1 MTTTATQ
8 VESSEVPAPEMPAS
22 TERLMSLDAL
32 RGFDMFWI
40 VGADSLVYALHRMA
54 QNPATNFLAY
64 ELDHAEWEGLHFYDL
79 IFPLFVFIMG
89 VSLVFSLGKT
99 VARAGRAEAI
109 KRIVRRTILLFAL
122 GIFYSGGLASP
133 WPDVRLMGVLQRIAL
148 AYFFGGLLFCFFK
161 PRALATICA
170 GLLLGYW
177 ALMALVPVRDIQL
190 SKSNLA
196 KLAQQAGDAGTAA
209 LFDQSRHNPMTEKN
223 SPAQAA
229 AEKMFYATTRYTR
242 GKFEPGLNVANH
254 FDFRYLPGRKYDI
267 FWDPEGYVSTIPAV
281 ATCLLGI
288 FAGWLL
294 QRQDFTGKRKVILLV
309 SFGVAAVLLGWLWHL
324 EFPVI
329 KKIWTSSFV
338 LVTGGYSA
346 LLLAAFY
353 LVVDVWKYQKW
364 CRPFLWLGMNAITV
378 YLVANILGGFDRV
391 ARRFV
396 GGDIQAFFNNHVAT
410 GSGEL
415 MTAAAGLLLALL
427 FVRFLYS
434 RSIFLRL

>member
-1 MTTTATQ
+1 MPVSTQ
-8 VESSEVPAPEMPAS
+8 RV
-22 TERLMSLDAL
+22 MSLDVL

-40 VGADSLVYALHRMA
+40 VGADSLVYALHRMT

-64 ELDHAEWEGLHFYDL
+64 ELEHAEWQGLHFYDL
-79 IFPLFVFIMG
+79 IFPLFVFIVG

-99 VARAGRAEAI
+99 IALAGRWEAM

-148 AYFFGGLLFCFFK
+148 AYFFGGMLFCFFK
-161 PRALATICA
+161 PRAMAVICVS
-170 GLLLGYW
+170 LLLGYW
-177 ALMALVPVRDIQL
+177 ALMALTPIRDIQL

-196 KLAQQAGDAGTAA
+196 QMAEQAGDAGAA
-209 LFDQSRHNPMTEKN
+209 GLFHQNGNPMTGKN
-223 SPAQAA
+223 SPAKAA
-229 AEKMFYATTRYTR
+229 AERMFYSTTQYTR
-242 GKFEPGLNVANH
+242 GKFEPGLNLANH

-267 FWDPEGYVSTIPAV
+267 FWDPEGYLSTFPAI

-294 QRQDFTGKRKVILLV
+294 QREDFSGKRKVILLV
-309 SFGVAAVLLGWLWHL
+309 AFGLGAVLLGWLWHL

-338 LVTGGYSA
+338 LVAGGYSA

-364 CRPFLWLGMNAITV
+364 CRPFVWLGMNAITV
-378 YLVANILGGFDRV
+378 YLAANILGGFDRV

-396 GGDIQAFFNNHVAT
+396 GGDIQAFFNSHVTT
-410 GSGEL
+410 GFGEL
-415 MTAAAGLLLALL
+415 MTAATGLLLALL
-427 FVRFLYS
+427 FVRFLYQ
-434 RSIFLRL
+434 RSVFVRL